1 MQIEALLAA
10 ACVMGA
16 IVCAAMAFFGM
27 SASPR
32 DALDRR
38 LGGVIGDQNG
48 QTQQALAS
56 EVMRTRKTI
65 FPTLAAYLDRKNIT
79 ASIQMELDRA
89 DMRFSVSEFVA
100 LRVFL
105 GLIGIALGVVMVGAG
120 PAGLGVGLVLGT
132 IGYKAPAVKM
142 HMAQGGRVK
151 KINEQLLQAL
161 TMLSSSL
168 KAGFGIMQG
177 MDICARD
184 LAHPLST
191 EFRRTIQD
199 INVGS
204 TLEEA
209 LKAFS
214 VRCGSADVD
223 IVVTAMLIQQSTG
236 GNLSEILD
244 NVNETMRE
252 RIRIR
257 GEIKTLTTQQ
267 SMSGW
272 VIGGL
277 PLVLCLMIFLM
288 NPSYLTP
295 LYKDVIG
302 LGLLAVAGFLE
313 FVGVMVIKK
322 ILAIE
327 V

>member
-10 ACVMGA
+10 ICAMGA
-16 IVCAAMAFFGM
+16 IVCAAMAFFGI

-38 LGGVIGDQNG
+38 LGGVLGDQNG

-56 EVMRTRKTI
+56 EVMRTRKSP

-79 ASIQMELDRA
+79 AGIQQELDRA
-89 DMRFSVSEFVA
+89 DMRFSVSEFLA

-105 GLIGIALGVVMVGAG
+105 GLIGIVLGILLVGG
-120 PAGLGVGLVLGT
+120 PIGLVAGLVLGT
-132 IGYKAPAVKM
+132 IGYKAPMVKM
-142 HMAQGGRVK
+142 HMAQGARVR

-184 LAHPLST
+184 LAHPLAT

-209 LKAFS
+209 LRAFAA
-214 VRCGSADVD
+214 RCGSADVD

-252 RIRIR
+252 RVRIR

-277 PLVLCLMIFLM
+277 PLVLCAMIFLM

-295 LYKDVIG
+295 LYKDIIGIG
-302 LGLLAVAGFLE
+302 LLCVAGFLE

>member
-1 MQIEALLAA
+1 MNIEALLSA

-16 IVCAAMAFFGM
+16 IICGAMAFFGV

-38 LGGVIGDQNG
+38 LGGVIGDQTG
-48 QTQQALAS
+48 ATQTALANDALR
-56 EVMRTRKTI
+56 VRRTP
-65 FPTLAAYLDRKNIT
+65 FPTLAAYLDRQNLT
-79 ASIQMELDRA
+79 ARIQSELDRA
-89 DMRFSVSEFVA
+89 DMHFSVSEFVA

-105 GLIGIALGVVMVGAG
+105 WLIGIAIGVVLIGAG
-120 PAGLGVGLVLGT
+120 PAGLALGLVFGT
-132 IGYKAPAVKM
+132 VGYKLPVLQM
-142 HMAQGGRVK
+142 HRKQGSRVK
-151 KINEQLLQAL
+151 KVNEQLLQAL
-161 TMLSSSL
+161 TMLSSAL

-209 LKAFS
+209 LRAFS
-214 VRCGSADVD
+214 TRCASPDVD
-223 IVVTAMLIQQSTG
+223 IVITAMLIQQSTG

-252 RIRIR
+252 RVRIR

-267 SMSGW
+267 SLSGW

-277 PLVLCLMIFLM
+277 PLALCGGIFAM

-295 LYKDVIG
+295 LFHDVIG
-302 LGLLAVAGFLE
+302 IGLLCVAAVLE

>member
-1 MQIEALLAA
+1 
-10 ACVMGA
+10 MGA
-16 IVCAAMAFFGM
+16 IVCAALAYFGVA
-27 SASPR
+27 ASPR

-38 LGGVIGDQNG
+38 LGGVIGEQNN
-48 QTQQALAS
+48 QTQQALATD
-56 EVMRTRKTI
+56 VLRTRKQVL
-65 FPTLAAYLDRKNIT
+65 PTLTAYLSRKNMME
-79 ASIQMELDRA
+79 AIQRDLDRA

-100 LRVFL
+100 LRVFM
-105 GLIGIALGVVMVGAG
+105 GLIGIALGVVLFGSG
-120 PAGLGVGLVLGT
+120 IGLVVGLIFGA

-142 HMAQGGRVK
+142 HMDQGARVR

-161 TMLSSSL
+161 TMLSNAL

-184 LAHPLST
+184 IAHPLST

-209 LKAFS
+209 LRAFAA
-214 VRCGSADVD
+214 RCGSADVD

-252 RIRIR
+252 RVRIR

-267 SMSGW
+267 SLSGW

-277 PLVLCLMIFLM
+277 PLVLCAMIFLM
-288 NPSYLTP
+288 NPGYLTP

-302 LGLLAVAGFLE
+302 MGLVAVAAFLE
-313 FVGVMVIKK
+313 FVGIMVIKK